1 MLNITVPTAVVDLD
15 KVRKNIRRMKQRL
28 DKAGVGFRPLFKTHQ
43 SWKIAE
49 IFSQEGIG
57 QITVSSATMAYYFAQ
72 QGWKDITIAFPL
84 NLREID
90 NILRLP
96 EDVVVGLLI
105 SDIHTASFPFP
116 ESLLKKSVFW
126 IELDT
131 GHHRSGLSVADFC
144 TITQVI
150 DKLCNK
156 GAHLQGFLFHDGH
169 TYNAAGVEEIRQIRY
184 HTFSRLSLLREFL
197 CEKYPGQTFLFSGGD
212 TPSCSHD
219 LPLEGINEMRPG
231 NFVFYDLQQLALGS
245 CQPED
250 IALSVLCPVV
260 TSYPDQGRAVIYGG
274 SIHLSKDKL
283 IVGKGTIYG
292 VVCSEE
298 KQSVMQLT
306 YPGDLPLVTTL
317 SQEHGVITGTT
328 EQILNL
334 LPGSLARV
342 IPVHSCLVVSNM
354 KQLVSTDGTVFE
366 TLNLHSFDF

>member
-28 DKAGVGFRPLFKTHQ
+28 DKAGVRFRPHFKTHQ

-49 IFSQEGIG
+49 IFSQEGIR
-57 QITVSSATMAYYFAQ
+57 QITVSSATMAHYFAR

-84 NLREID
+84 NLREMD
-90 NILRLP
+90 SILMLP
-96 EDVVVGLLI
+96 EDVAVGLLI
-105 SDIHTASFPFP
+105 SDFSTASYPFP
-116 ESLLKKSVFW
+116 KSLLKKSVFW

-131 GHHRSGLSVADFC
+131 GHHRSGFSVADFHIL
-144 TITQVI
+144 TWVI
-150 DKLCNK
+150 DKLCST

-169 TYNAAGVEEIRQIRY
+169 TYNAAGIEEIREIRY
-184 HTFSRLSLLREFL
+184 NTLSRLSLLREFL
-197 CEKYPGQTFLFSGGD
+197 SEKYPGRNFLFSGGD
-212 TPSCSHD
+212 TPSCSQE
-219 LPLEGINEMRPG
+219 LPMEGIDEMRPG

-260 TSYPDQGRAVIYGG
+260 ASYPDQGRAVIFGG

-283 IVGKGTIYG
+283 TLGKETIYG

-298 KQSVMQLT
+298 KQSDMRFK
-306 YPGDLPLVTTL
+306 YPCDLPFLTAL
-317 SQEHGVITGTT
+317 SQEHGVITGTA

-334 LPGSLARV
+334 VPGSLARV
-342 IPVHSCLVVSNM
+342 LPVHSCLVVSNM
-354 KQLVSTDGTVFE
+354 KQLVSADGTVFE
-366 TLNLHSFDF
+366 TLNLHSVDF